1 MAVNSLATV
10 TLPDRKTGIIQTKS
24 IRDQRLVP
32 QHVMVVVKIE
42 SYMCTVLFKGKTE
55 NLLMENER
63 RNYRAYFLVG

>member
-32 QHVMVVVKIE
+32 QHVIYYDGGKDRVLYVYSLVQGQDRE
-42 SYMCTVLFKGKTE
+42 SPYG
-55 NLLMENER
+55 ER
-63 RNYRAYFLVG
+63 KKEL